1 MGRFPREET
10 LHPSSSQTLRALL
23 KLRELILGGKLEPGE
38 RVSEL
43 PLVERLGVSRTP
55 LRAALVRL
63 EQEGLLEALPTGG
76 FAVRGFDERDLY
88 TAIEVRGT
96 LEGLAA
102 RFAAERD
109 ASPHGLA
116 ALRGCVEALD
126 GLLACSPI
134 TPENFGEYVRLNERF
149 HACVVE
155 LADSRVLA
163 RQIERAVSLPFASAS
178 AFVMVQAALP
188 EAETLFAIAQDQ
200 HRCIAQAIE
209 DREGAR
215 AEALMREHARLA
227 RRNLQLAL
235 TSQRTREL
243 VPGSGLIRAAGLVRP
258 ESQGAEPA

>member
-1 MGRFPREET
+1 
-10 LHPSSSQTLRALL
+10 LDPSSSQTVRALL
-23 KLRELILGGKLEPGE
+23 NLRELILNDELKPGE

-63 EQEGLLEALPTGG
+63 EEEGLLETLPAGG

-102 RFAAERD
+102 RLAAERGPS
-109 ASPHGLA
+109 AEALAGIGSSVA
-116 ALRGCVEALD
+116 ALDA
-126 GLLACSPI
+126 LLARSPI
-134 TPENFGEYVRLNERF
+134 TTENFSDYVSLNERF
-149 HACVVE
+149 HACVID
-155 LADSRVLA
+155 LADSQVLA

-188 EAETLFAIAQDQ
+188 EAETMFTIAQDQ

-209 DREGAR
+209 AREGSR

-227 RRNLQLAL
+227 RRNLELAL
-235 TSQRTREL
+235 GSQGTREL
-243 VPGSGLIRAAGLVRP
+243 VPGVGLIRFRTAAATPVR
-258 ESQGAEPA
+258 ATPAIRN

>member
-1 MGRFPREET
+1 MD
-10 LHPSSSQTLRALL
+10 PSSSQTVRALL
-23 KLRELILGGKLEPGE
+23 SLRELILGGALKPGE

-88 TAIEVRGT
+88 AAIEVRGT

-102 RFAAERD
+102 RFAAERGLS
-109 ASPHGLA
+109 AEELA
-116 ALRGCVEALD
+116 ALGSRVTALD
-126 GLLACSPI
+126 ALLARSPI
-134 TPENFGEYVRLNERF
+134 TTENFSDYVRLNERF

-155 LADSRVLA
+155 LADSQVLA

-178 AFVMVQAALP
+178 AFVMLQAALP
-188 EAETLFAIAQDQ
+188 EAGRLFTIAQDQ
-200 HRCIAQAIE
+200 HRCILQAIE
-209 DREGAR
+209 AREGAR

-227 RRNLQLAL
+227 RRNLELAL

-243 VPGSGLIRAAGLVRP
+243 VPGSGLIRFRGTAATSAPGPVVARRARVP
-258 ESQGAEPA
+258 